1 MTFDPNASHSE
12 EVEDQQDQG
21 ENEQQSIRDYY
32 AAFGIEYDAEDSNDQ
47 DDDQDSDDAADD
59 NDPAI
64 DQKAAQQTGKGLKVK
79 YNGQETLVAD
89 DQLQG
94 YVEKGLN
101 YDKVKGQKQQY
112 EGALDRLA
120 RQQGY
125 KDHAELLANLDKI
138 EQQQVQRQKD
148 QFDVLKQKL
157 RQEAEDAALD
167 PDALEQYLDNHPI
180 LQQAR
185 SVIAQSEQQQAQRQQ
200 ETVQQQA
207 VQGWEALF
215 AKYPDLAAQVN
226 TDGSGATWL
235 TPDMQA
241 KLQRG
246 YDPIDAY
253 ELVHRDSLTTV
264 TRKQAEQAVL
274 KQQRLN
280 KRGQSLG
287 AAGAPLETEVP
298 QELQDAFKM
307 FGLDPKD
314 AAKYSKNFK
323 R

>member
-12 EVEDQQDQG
+12 EVEDQQKDIDT
-21 ENEQQSIRDYY
+21 EDEQSVRAYY
-32 AAFGIEYDAEDSNDQ
+32 SAFGIDYPT
-47 DDDQDSDDAADD
+47 DDDSEEDTDLDDDLDA
-59 NDPAI
+59 DPAI
-64 DQKAAQQTGKGLKVK
+64 DQKKSEVPAKGVVVK
-79 YNGQETLVAD
+79 HNGQDVAVEED
-89 DQLQG
+89 KVPEYLQM
-94 YVEKGLN
+94 GLN
-101 YDKVKGQKQQY
+101 YNKVKGQKQQY
-112 EGALDRLA
+112 ESALDRLA

-125 KDHAELLANLDKI
+125 KDHAELLANLDQI

-148 QFDVLKQKL
+148 QFDQLKQRL

-167 PDALEQYLDNHPI
+167 PDALELYLDNHPI

-185 SVIAQSEQQQAQRQQ
+185 AVLAQSEQVQKERQQ

-207 VQGWEALF
+207 VQGWESLF

-226 TDGSGATWL
+226 ADGTGATWL
-235 TPDMQA
+235 TAEMQA

-246 YDPIDAY
+246 YDPVDAY
-253 ELVHRDSLTTV
+253 ELVHRDSLATV

-280 KRGQSLG
+280 KRGQTLG
-287 AAGAPLETEVP
+287 AAGAPMETEVP
-298 QELQDAFKM
+298 QELKDGFAL
-307 FGLDPKD
+307 FGLDPKN
-314 AAKYSKNFK
+314 ASKYAKNFK